1 MINTLKIR
9 DAERSK
15 EAILESATYIFAQ
28 KGFEATTIQMIAE
41 TASVARGTPSYFFG
55 SKEKLFQAVLER
67 ESQSAKRVVPDSL
80 KQLGENPEPQVFIS
94 VLVDF
99 YLDFLEGHPR
109 YLRLIQWTALERPQ
123 FMKDVQSH
131 WQTILQ
137 ANQAASMI
145 WVNTSNPEDIK
156 HLTLSVIGMC
166 TFHFF
171 FGDVIAPHLEINLH
185 DQAFLQS
192 RKNHLKLFLTAAFRG
207 TKEFYGPH

>member
-1 MINTLKIR
+1 VTDFLKIR

-15 EAILESATYIFAQ
+15 EAILESANQVFAQ

-41 TASVARGTPSYFFG
+41 AASVARGTPSYFFG

-67 ESQSAKRVVPDSL
+67 ESQSAKLVVPSTL
-80 KQLGENPEPQVFIS
+80 EQLGSTPEPQVFIS

-99 YLDFLEGHPR
+99 YLDFLASHPR
-109 YLRLIQWTALERPQ
+109 YLRLIQWTALERSHLMQ
-123 FMKDVQSH
+123 DVQSH

-145 WVNTSNPEDIK
+145 WTTTSNPEDIK

-171 FGDVIAPHLEINLH
+171 FGDVIGPHLEINPR
-185 DQAFLQS
+185 DPAFLQA
-192 RKNHLKLFLTAAFRG
+192 RKDHLKLFLTAALRG
-207 TKEFYGPH
+207 TKEFYGSH